1 MTCPHCGFAI
11 PVAHLSCAA
20 CIAARSFREV
30 IARQRDVLPEVAA
43 GTRDLRLA
51 KVAAGVHHVI
61 LFGHVN
67 RTWCGM
73 DLHRYQVKYSALS
86 RLPIGVCW
94 ACIKVL
100 SKAIE
105 EVETAA

>member
-1 MTCPHCGFAI
+1 MKCPHCGFPI
-11 PVAHLSCAA
+11 PVDHLSCEA
-20 CIAARSFREV
+20 CLTARSFREL

-51 KVAAGVHHVI
+51 KVAAGNHHVI
-61 LFGHVN
+61 LFGHTN

-86 RLPIGVCW
+86 QLPIGVCW
-94 ACIKVL
+94 TCIKVL

-105 EVETAA
+105 EVEAAA